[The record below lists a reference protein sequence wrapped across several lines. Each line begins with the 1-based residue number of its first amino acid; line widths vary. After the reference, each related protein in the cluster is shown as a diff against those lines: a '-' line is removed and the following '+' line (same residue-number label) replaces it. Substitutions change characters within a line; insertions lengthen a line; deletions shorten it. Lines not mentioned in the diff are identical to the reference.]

1 MVKKGQNSVQ
11 VVIECPR
18 AGLIELYFLNE
29 PPIQTTN
36 SEVRSG
42 PGNVMPSMATLRKS
56 IPHEGQVTQP
66 LDNLIKRT
74 DKRMN

>member
-1 MVKKGQNSVQ
+1 MVKKVQNSVH
-11 VVIECPR
+11 VVIECPP

-36 SEVRSG
+36 SEVRS
-42 PGNVMPSMATLRKS
+42 RKCNAKHGHAQK
-56 IPHEGQVTQP
+56 IYPHEGQVTQP